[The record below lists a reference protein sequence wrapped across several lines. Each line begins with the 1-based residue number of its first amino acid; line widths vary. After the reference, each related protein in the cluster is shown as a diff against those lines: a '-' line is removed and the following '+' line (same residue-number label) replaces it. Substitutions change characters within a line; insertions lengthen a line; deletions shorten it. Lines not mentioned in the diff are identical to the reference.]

1 MTLAVLCLA
10 IAVAAAV
17 QLVSGF
23 GFALVAAPVL
33 IAVTDPVASVSVLAV
48 LGTAVSGLT
57 LATGRGPREVLWHQ
71 SAGLLAWSVPGLV
84 GGALLVDRLPADAV
98 RAAVGVL
105 VLGALAQRRL
115 RSRSAA
121 PSRRLR
127 RGGTAGLAAAGLT
140 AGAMSTSTGLN
151 GPPLVVYLTA
161 LGTPPRAARDTLAVL
176 FVVLGGAAI
185 GTLAAAGNLELPTET
200 AALPLAA
207 LAGVVLGHRVFDR
220 MGDPSR
226 EAAIT
231 AMLVV
236 AALTALGAAVV

>member
-1 MTLAVLCLA
+1 VTLAVLCLA
-10 IAVAAAV
+10 IATAAAV

-57 LATGRGPREVLWHQ
+57 LATGRGPREVLWRE
-71 SAGLLAWSVPGLV
+71 SAGLLAWAAPGLV
-84 GGALLVDRLPADAV
+84 VGALLVDRLPADAV

-115 RSRSAA
+115 RARSRSR
-121 PSRRLR
+121 PRRG
-127 RGGTAGLAAAGLT
+127 GGTAGLAAAGLT
-140 AGAMSTSTGLN
+140 AGAMSTSTALN

-161 LGTPPRAARDTLAVL
+161 HGTPPRAARDTLALL
-176 FVVLGGAAI
+176 FVVLGVAAI
-185 GTLAAAGNLELPTET
+185 ATLAAAGNLELPAET
-200 AALPLAA
+200 AALPVAA

-220 MGDPSR
+220 MSDPAR

-236 AALTALGAAVV
+236 AACTALGAAVV